1 MINKIPLWLFLILI
15 ILFLSFSIIY
25 GSVIVQHY
33 EYGAR
38 YPRLEKVIIK
48 ISKYPIEI
56 RQKLLFGGGLP
67 GNSK

>member
-1 MINKIPLWLFLILI
+1 MLKIPLWLLTLILI
-15 ILFLSFSIIY
+15 FLIIFSVIY
-25 GSVIVQHY
+25 GSLIVQHY
-33 EYGAR
+33 EYGTR

-67 GNSK
+67 DNSK

>member
-1 MINKIPLWLFLILI
+1 MLKIPLWLLILI
-15 ILFLSFSIIY
+15 LIFLIIFSVIY
-25 GSVIVQHY
+25 GSLIVQHY

-67 GNSK
+67 DNSK

>member
-1 MINKIPLWLFLILI
+1 MLKIPLWLLILI
-15 ILFLSFSIIY
+15 LIFLIMFSVIY
-25 GSVIVQHY
+25 GSLIVQHY

>member
-1 MINKIPLWLFLILI
+1 MLKIPLWLLILI
-15 ILFLSFSIIY
+15 LIFLIIFSVIY
-25 GSVIVQHY
+25 GSLIVQHY

>member
-1 MINKIPLWLFLILI
+1 MLKIPLWLLILI
-15 ILFLSFSIIY
+15 LIFLIIFSVIY
-25 GSVIVQHY
+25 GSLIVQHY
-33 EYGAR
+33 EYGER

>member
-1 MINKIPLWLFLILI
+1 MLKIPLWLLILI
-15 ILFLSFSIIY
+15 LIFLIIFSVIY
-25 GSVIVQHY
+25 GSLIVQHY
-33 EYGAR
+33 EYGTR

-67 GNSK
+67 NNSK